1 MLMSQTLIKIKL
13 AKLDQK
19 MTVNFVSRMKTLFG
33 RCGKI
38 ENLKIVN
45 FS

>member
-1 MLMSQTLIKIKL
+1 MLMSQILTKIKL

-19 MTVNFVSRMKTLFG
+19 MTVNFVSRMKTFS

-38 ENLKIVN
+38 ENLKIIN